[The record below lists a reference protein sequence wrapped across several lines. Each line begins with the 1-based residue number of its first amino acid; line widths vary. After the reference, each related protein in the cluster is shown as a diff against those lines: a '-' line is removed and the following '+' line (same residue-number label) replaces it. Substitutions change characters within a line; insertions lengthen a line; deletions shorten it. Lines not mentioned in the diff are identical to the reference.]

1 MKFHQSKSVRIV
13 GFPFMVV
20 PVQMSLGTM
29 TVTVI
34 LVEEVLPF
42 SDALRVVWA
51 LMVDEVELQSLQ

>member
-1 MKFHQSKSVRIV
+1 MKFHQSKSARIV
-13 GFPFMVV
+13 EFLFMVA
-20 PVQMSLGTM
+20 PVQMKLGTM